1 MKKSLVLFF
10 SIIAMC
16 VIGFSSCVFAE
27 GAYITTNATS
37 QVELP
42 PDVVDFDVE
51 IITTSKD
58 SMDKAIA
65 ENKNIS
71 SKVYENLKKITEKN
85 TGDSLR
91 TSSYSATS
99 TYRYNNGKKI
109 FECYQVTNKVKVHT
123 KNIANV
129 GSMIDKAMADGASS
143 VSNISYNVS
152 NYETEC
158 NKLLAEASKKAKEQA
173 VSIAKSIGSEII
185 GVKSIEGSCSMSG
198 QNNIMPRLMMA
209 KAETYSADTES
220 ASTNIEVGTMT
231 LNARVNANFY
241 LK

>member
-1 MKKSLVLFF
+1 M
-10 SIIAMC
+10 
-16 VIGFSSCVFAE
+16 
-27 GAYITTNATS
+27 
-37 QVELP
+37 
-42 PDVVDFDVE
+42 
-51 IITTSKD
+51 
-58 SMDKAIA
+58 
-65 ENKNIS
+65 
-71 SKVYENLKKITEKN
+71 
-85 TGDSLR
+85 
-91 TSSYSATS
+91 
-99 TYRYNNGKKI
+99 
-109 FECYQVTNKVKVHT
+109 TNKVKVHT

-209 KAETYSADTES
+209 KAATYSADTES

>member
-1 MKKSLVLFF
+1 MKKSIILFF

-27 GAYITTNATS
+27 GAYINTSATS
-37 QVELP
+37 QVELT

-51 IITTSKD
+51 IVTTSKD

-71 SKVYENLKKITEKN
+71 AKVYENLKKVIEKN
-85 TGDSLR
+85 AGDSLK

-109 FECYQVTNKVKVHT
+109 FECYQVSNKVKVHT
-123 KNIANV
+123 KNITNV

-143 VSNISYNVS
+143 VTNISYNVS
-152 NYETEC
+152 NYEVEC

-173 VSIAKSIGSEII
+173 VSIAKSIGSEIV
-185 GVKSIEGSCSMSG
+185 GVKSIEGSCSMAG
-198 QNNIMPRLMMA
+198 QNYAPRLMMS
-209 KAETYSADTES
+209 KTVNYSADAES
-220 ASTNIEVGTMT
+220 STNIEVGTMT

>member
-1 MKKSLVLFF
+1 MVP
-10 SIIAMC
+10 
-16 VIGFSSCVFAE
+16 
-27 GAYITTNATS
+27 
-37 QVELP
+37 LP
-42 PDVVDFDVE
+42 
-51 IITTSKD
+51 
-58 SMDKAIA
+58 
-65 ENKNIS
+65 
-71 SKVYENLKKITEKN
+71 
-85 TGDSLR
+85 
-91 TSSYSATS
+91 
-99 TYRYNNGKKI
+99 
-109 FECYQVTNKVKVHT
+109 
-123 KNIANV
+123 
-129 GSMIDKAMADGASS
+129 SS

-209 KAETYSADTES
+209 KVETYSTDTES

>member
-1 MKKSLVLFF
+1 M
-10 SIIAMC
+10 
-16 VIGFSSCVFAE
+16 
-27 GAYITTNATS
+27 
-37 QVELP
+37 
-42 PDVVDFDVE
+42 
-51 IITTSKD
+51 
-58 SMDKAIA
+58 
-65 ENKNIS
+65 
-71 SKVYENLKKITEKN
+71 
-85 TGDSLR
+85 
-91 TSSYSATS
+91 
-99 TYRYNNGKKI
+99 
-109 FECYQVTNKVKVHT
+109 
-123 KNIANV
+123 NIANV